1 MQIDER
7 SPGKVPGVVLA
18 SPAVVIGEVEADV
31 ARHRSFDVIG
41 AVEDAEEFGGGD
53 QRHAM
58 TVPGPNIPVR
68 RALAST
74 VRPTQD
80 RHMSETRDTGR
91 TPESDRAMRF
101 RATPED
107 DREVDE
113 ERTDEGDDVLDLLP
127 EELQLPLETPEA
139 DALEQIR
146 EVPVDDDLG

>member
-1 MQIDER
+1 
-7 SPGKVPGVVLA
+7 
-18 SPAVVIGEVEADV
+18 
-31 ARHRSFDVIG
+31 
-41 AVEDAEEFGGGD
+41 
-53 QRHAM
+53 
-58 TVPGPNIPVR
+58 
-68 RALAST
+68 
-74 VRPTQD
+74 
-80 RHMSETRDTGR
+80 MSETRDTGR

-146 EVPVDDDLG
+146 EVPVDDDRG